1 MATTFTVTAAAATQI
16 LRAAEEQRESTQ
28 LPKLRVA
35 AKLDEEGSEGAGSML
50 YGMGFDEERDNDL
63 VLDCAGVT
71 VLLAPPSQELLDG
84 ATLDF
89 VELKAGE
96 FQFIFLNPNEA
107 ALAASTSTNGK
118 SAGCGGGGCGG
129 GCH

>member
-1 MATTFTVTAAAATQI
+1 MVTTFSVTVAAAEQI
-16 LRAAEEQRESTQ
+16 LRAAEQQPESEQ

-35 AKLDEEGSEGAGSML
+35 AKLEEEASSAVGGIL

-89 VELKAGE
+89 VELKPGE
-96 FQFIFLNPNEA
+96 YQFIFVNPNEIA
-107 ALAASTSTNGK
+107 PTGSK
-118 SAGCGGGGCGG
+118 SGGGGCGS
-129 GCH
+129 CH